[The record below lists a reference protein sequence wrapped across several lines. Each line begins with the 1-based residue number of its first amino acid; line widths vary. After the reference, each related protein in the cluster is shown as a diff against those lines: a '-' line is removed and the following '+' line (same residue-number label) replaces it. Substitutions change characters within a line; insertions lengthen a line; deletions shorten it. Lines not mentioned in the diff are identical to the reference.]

1 LYFVCSEL
9 SSKGFIL
16 ILDIKSIV
24 YKSHLTRSIVG
35 YQIESEIM
43 INRNCSIIETV
54 YNMPELKSCPIE
66 TTFKIIGK
74 RWTVLIIRE
83 ILRGNTQFNRFME
96 NIDGIS
102 PKVLTERL
110 RELERLGII
119 RRRIISEYPVR
130 VEYSL
135 TDVGKG
141 FEPVLLSAASFSM
154 KYMPRTVFKDG
165 KPRTPREINLTQ
177 FTNS

>member
-1 LYFVCSEL
+1 MADTICSVIE
-9 SSKGFIL
+9 K
-16 ILDIKSIV
+16 V
-24 YKSHLTRSIVG
+24 YS
-35 YQIESEIM
+35 
-43 INRNCSIIETV
+43 
-54 YNMPELKSCPIE
+54 MPELKSCPIE

-83 ILRGNTQFNRFME
+83 ILRGHRQFNRFME
-96 NIDGIS
+96 NIEGIT

-119 RRRIISEYPVR
+119 RREIASEYPIR

-135 TDVGKG
+135 TDTGKG

-154 KYMPRTVFKDG
+154 KYMPNAVFKDG
-165 KPRTPREINLTQ
+165 KPRTPKMVLT
-177 FTNS
+177 

>member
-1 LYFVCSEL
+1 MT
-9 SSKGFIL
+9 
-16 ILDIKSIV
+16 D
-24 YKSHLTRSIVG
+24 T
-35 YQIESEIM
+35 
-43 INRNCSIIETV
+43 NCSIIATV
-54 YNMPELKSCPIE
+54 SDMPELKSCPIE

-83 ILRGNTQFNRFME
+83 ILRGHTQFNRFLE
-96 NIDGIS
+96 NIEGIS

-119 RRRIISEYPVR
+119 RRKIVSEYPVR

-135 TDVGKG
+135 TDMGKG

-154 KYMPRTVFKDG
+154 EHMPRTVFKDG
-165 KPRTPREINLTQ
+165 NPRTPNQLLAGLR
-177 FTNS
+177 

>member
-1 LYFVCSEL
+1 
-9 SSKGFIL
+9 
-16 ILDIKSIV
+16 
-24 YKSHLTRSIVG
+24 
-35 YQIESEIM
+35 M
-43 INRNCSIIETV
+43 IDKICSIIEV

-83 ILRGNTQFNRFME
+83 ILRGNTHFNRFMK
-96 NIDGIS
+96 NIDGIT

-110 RELERLGII
+110 CELEQLGII
-119 RRRIISEYPVR
+119 RRRIVSEYPVK

-135 TDVGKG
+135 TDLGRG

-165 KPRTPREINLTQ
+165 RSRTPEIMT
-177 FTNS
+177 

>member
-1 LYFVCSEL
+1 
-9 SSKGFIL
+9 
-16 ILDIKSIV
+16 
-24 YKSHLTRSIVG
+24 
-35 YQIESEIM
+35 M
-43 INRNCSIIETV
+43 IDKICSIIEEV

-83 ILRGNTQFNRFME
+83 ILRGNTHFNRFME

-110 RELERLGII
+110 RELEQLGII
-119 RRRIISEYPVR
+119 RRRIVSEYPVK

-135 TDVGKG
+135 TDLGRG
-141 FEPVLLSAASFSM
+141 FEPVLLSAASLSM

-165 KPRTPREINLTQ
+165 RSRMPG
-177 FTNS
+177 

>member
-1 LYFVCSEL
+1 
-9 SSKGFIL
+9 
-16 ILDIKSIV
+16 
-24 YKSHLTRSIVG
+24 
-35 YQIESEIM
+35 M
-43 INRNCSIIETV
+43 IDKICSIIEEV

-83 ILRGNTQFNRFME
+83 ILRGNTQFNRFMK
-96 NIDGIS
+96 NIDGIT

-110 RELERLGII
+110 RELEQLGII
-119 RRRIISEYPVR
+119 RRRIVSEYPVK

-135 TDVGKG
+135 TELGKG

-165 KPRTPREINLTQ
+165 RSRTPEIMT
-177 FTNS
+177 

>member
-1 LYFVCSEL
+1 
-9 SSKGFIL
+9 
-16 ILDIKSIV
+16 
-24 YKSHLTRSIVG
+24 
-35 YQIESEIM
+35 
-43 INRNCSIIETV
+43 
-54 YNMPELKSCPIE
+54 MPELRSCPIE
-66 TTFKIIGK
+66 TTFKVIGK

-119 RRRIISEYPVR
+119 RRRIVSEYPVR

-135 TDVGKG
+135 TDTGKG

-154 KYMPRTVFKDG
+154 KYMPREVFKDG
-165 KPRTPREINLTQ
+165 KARTPQEII
-177 FTNS
+177 

>member
-1 LYFVCSEL
+1 VKERMT
-9 SSKGFIL
+9 
-16 ILDIKSIV
+16 D
-24 YKSHLTRSIVG
+24 T
-35 YQIESEIM
+35 
-43 INRNCSIIETV
+43 NCSIIATV
-54 YNMPELKSCPIE
+54 TNRSELKSCPIE

-83 ILRGNTQFNRFME
+83 ILKGNTQFNRFLE
-96 NIDGIS
+96 NIEGIS

-119 RRRIISEYPVR
+119 RRRIVSEYPVR

-135 TDVGKG
+135 TDMGKG

-154 KYMPRTVFKDG
+154 EYMPRIVFKDG
-165 KPRTPREINLTQ
+165 KSRTPNQLLAGQR
-177 FTNS
+177 

>member
-1 LYFVCSEL
+1 MYRVWFEL
-9 SSKGFIL
+9 SSEAFIS

-24 YKSHLTRSIVG
+24 YKSHVTRSIVS
-35 YQIESEIM
+35 YQTQSERIM
-43 INRNCSIIETV
+43 TDISECSILETV

-66 TTFKIIGK
+66 TTFRIIGK
-74 RWTVLIIRE
+74 RWTVLILRE
-83 ILRGNTQFNRFME
+83 ILKGNTQFNRFMD
-96 NIDGIS
+96 NIEGIS

-119 RRRIISEYPVR
+119 RRRIVSEYPVR

-154 KYMPRTVFKDG
+154 MHMPTTVFKDG
-165 KPRTPREINLTQ
+165 KPRTPDQLLAGQ
-177 FTNS
+177 